1 MIEKSNLIWI
11 QCKLSINSYNKHT
24 KWRGSQSHIHSTIST
39 GLQSFFFLYKK
50 ITSLL
55 YLIRLNIYSIPTAT
69 FCFTFLNHL
78 QDLNHFYF
86 NG

>member
-39 GLQSFFFLYKK
+39 GLQSYFKK
-50 ITSLL
+50 IKK
-55 YLIRLNIYSIPTAT
+55 
-69 FCFTFLNHL
+69 L
-78 QDLNHFYF
+78 QVYYIL
-86 NG
+86 